1 MIEFLKISLI
11 STLITLAA
19 ACVMYYF
26 TRYDFDFKEIYN
38 EGLDLYRQKNYKA
51 ALAKFQFAIT
61 KFPHKFQAH
70 YNAGLCKLKLKET
83 EKAKNYFLAA
93 LELNPEDTD
102 TIYNLGYIE
111 LYANNH
117 KKAKEYFSSIAN
129 KLEEESDLSFNL
141 GLIAMT
147 EEDYDEAAK
156 LIKKAITIS
165 PEKSIFK
172 KYYQDVLEKQF
183 QLSGD
188 MDIMKEV
195 LDLSL
200 ELLIVYPDDEDAIY
214 RAAVAYA
221 QMGDWVNSINYCE
234 RLFNQNP
241 KSFKACS
248 QYGLAL
254 FCKGEIQDAIEMYEK
269 AIKINSEVPET
280 YMNLFLAYDKIGD
293 TENAIH
299 LAEKVLKKFPKDPV
313 RELAADFI
321 NRKKQEL

>member
-38 EGLDLYRQKNYKA
+38 EGLDLYRQKNYKG
-51 ALAKFQFAIT
+51 ALSKFQFAIT
-61 KFPHKFQAH
+61 KFPHKFQAY
-70 YNAGLCKLKLKET
+70 YNAGLCELKLKST
-83 EKAKNYFLAA
+83 EKAKNYFLTA
-93 LELNPEDTD
+93 LELNPEDVD

-117 KKAKEYFSSIAN
+117 KKAKEYFSSIVD
-129 KLEEESDLSFNL
+129 KLPDESDLLFNL
-141 GLIAMT
+141 ALIEMT
-147 EEDYDEAAK
+147 EDNNEEAAT
-156 LIKKAITIS
+156 LMKKAIVLN

-172 KYYQDVLEKQF
+172 KYYQDVLEKLF
-183 QLSGD
+183 QMTGN
-188 MDIMKEV
+188 MDLMKEI

-200 ELLIVYPDDEDAIY
+200 ELLVVYPDDENAIH

-234 RLFNQNP
+234 RLYNQNP

-254 FCKGEIQDAIEMYEK
+254 FCKGEIQEAIEMYEK

-293 TENAIH
+293 SENAIL

-313 RELAADFI
+313 KELAIDFI

>member
-11 STLITLAA
+11 STLITIAA

-51 ALAKFQFAIT
+51 ALAKFQFAIS
-61 KFPHKFQAH
+61 KFPNKFQAH
-70 YNAGLCKLKLKET
+70 YNAGLCKLKMKSFD
-83 EKAKNYFLAA
+83 KAKNYFLAA

-111 LYANNH
+111 LYSNNH
-117 KKAKEYFSSIAN
+117 QKAKEYFSLIKD
-129 KLEEESDLSFNL
+129 KLQEESELSFNL
-141 GLIAMT
+141 GLIEMAD
-147 EEDYDEAAK
+147 ENYEEAAV
-156 LIKKAITIS
+156 LMKKAISLS

-172 KYYQDVLEKQF
+172 KYYQDVLEKMF

-188 MDIMKEV
+188 MDIMKEI
-195 LDLSL
+195 LNLSL
-200 ELLIVYPDDEDAIY
+200 ELLIVYPDDENVIH

-221 QMGDWVNSINYCE
+221 QMGDWSNSINYCE
-234 RLFNQNP
+234 RLYNQNP

-254 FCKGEIQDAIEMYEK
+254 FCKGEISDAIDMYEK

-293 TENAIH
+293 KENAIL
-299 LAEKVLKKFPKDPV
+299 LAQKVAKKFPNDPV
-313 RELAADFI
+313 KEFALDFI
-321 NRKKQEL
+321 NRKQQEI